1 MYSVRGMR
9 ADTLILDIDWLVTVD
24 RERRVIRDA
33 GLAIA
38 GGKFAALGKSVDIAR
53 EWTAKTTV
61 RGRDRVAL
69 PGLIDSHLHSSFQLA
84 RGLADEVG
92 ARQFLFDHMFPYEAA
107 ISEEDVHVSAL
118 FAAMSLLRCGVTC
131 FIDPGNYHPAATG
144 RAALAAGMRTVLG
157 RSAFDMT
164 KAVSGILPPAMIET
178 TDQALERSSALLD
191 FVAKENDP
199 RLGASVSFRGLS
211 NSSDK
216 LIVGCK
222 ELARKHGCVLQTHAC
237 FHYSTRDDSL
247 GNFGLPEIE
256 RLERLGVLDE
266 RTLLV
271 HMGWLEPQELE
282 IVARRRPNLVS
293 APSSSLHNGYGNFA
307 RGRLPELMELGVN
320 VGIGSDHACSGI
332 TDIVQEMLLF
342 AGTYKEIHMNP
353 RVVAPEQVVEM
364 ATINGARCAGLDA
377 KIGSIEVGKDA
388 DVVLFD
394 TTYPEWQP
402 LFNPVSNLVYS
413 ATGNSVADV
422 FVAGERVVGDGHLT
436 KLDESEVLR
445 VVAETMKR
453 LGQKLDMRKLVKL
466 RWPVI

>member
-1 MYSVRGMR
+1 MR
-9 ADTLILDIDWLVTVD
+9 ADTLILDIDWLITVD
-24 RERRVIRDA
+24 GERRIIRDA
-33 GLAIA
+33 GLAITD
-38 GGKFAALGKSVDIAR
+38 GKFEGIGKSEEIEHA
-53 EWTAKTTV
+53 WTSKTTL
-61 RGRDRVAL
+61 RARDRVAL
-69 PGLIDSHLHSSFQLA
+69 PGLVDSHLHSSFQLA

-92 ARQFLFDHMFPYEAA
+92 ARQFLFAHMFPYEAA

-178 TDQALERSSALLD
+178 TEQALERSSDLLD
-191 FVAKENDP
+191 FVAGENNP
-199 RLGASVSFRGLS
+199 RLSASVSFRGLS
-211 NSSDK
+211 NSSDQ

-222 ELARKHGCVLQTHAC
+222 ELANKHGCILQTHAC
-237 FHYSTRDDSL
+237 FHYSTRDDSV
-247 GNFGLPEIE
+247 GAFGVPEIE

-266 RTLLV
+266 KMLLV
-271 HMGWLEPQELE
+271 HSGWLEPHEVEL
-282 IVARRRPNLVS
+282 VARRRPNLVS

-364 ATINGARCAGLDA
+364 ATINGARCAGLA
-377 KIGSIEVGKDA
+377 TRTGSIEVGKEA
-388 DVVLFD
+388 DLVLFD

-422 FVAGERVVGDGHLT
+422 FVAGEQVVRDGHLT
-436 KLDESEVLR
+436 KVDEAKILHE
-445 VVAETMKR
+445 VAESMQR
-453 LGQKLDMRKLVKL
+453 IGRKLDVPKLMKL

>member
-1 MYSVRGMR
+1 MH

-24 RERRVIRDA
+24 GKRRIIRDA

-38 GGKFAALGKSVDIAR
+38 AGKFAAIGKSADIAR
-53 EWTAKTTV
+53 EHTAKTTV

-69 PGLIDSHLHSSFQLA
+69 PGLIDSHLHSSFQLS

-92 ARQFLFDHMFPYEAA
+92 TRAFLFEHMFPYEGALA
-107 ISEEDVHVSAL
+107 EDDVHASAL

-164 KAVSGILPPAMIET
+164 KAVLGILPPAMIET
-178 TDQALERSSALLD
+178 TEQALERSSALLEL
-191 FVAKENDP
+191 VAKENDP
-199 RLGASVSFRGLS
+199 RLTASVSFRGLS
-211 NSSDK
+211 NSTDK

-222 ELARKHGCVLQTHAC
+222 ELAKKHGCILQTHAC
-237 FHYSTRDDSL
+237 FNYSTHDDSL
-247 GNFGLPEIE
+247 ANFGAPEIE

-271 HMGWLEPQELE
+271 HMGWLEPHELE
-282 IVARRRPNLVS
+282 IVARRRPSLVS

-307 RGRLPELMELGVN
+307 RGRLPELMGLGIN

-342 AGTYKEIHMNP
+342 AGTYKETHMNP
-353 RVVAPEQVVEM
+353 RVIAPEQVVEM
-364 ATINGARCAGLDA
+364 ATINGARCAGLED
-377 KIGSIEVGKDA
+377 KIGSVEVGKDA
-388 DVVLFD
+388 DLVLFD

-422 FVAGERVVGDGHLT
+422 FVAGERVVSGGHLT
-436 KLDESEVLR
+436 KQDESEVLR
-445 VVAETMKR
+445 LVAETMQR
-453 LGQKLDMRKLVKL
+453 ISQKLDLRKLVKL